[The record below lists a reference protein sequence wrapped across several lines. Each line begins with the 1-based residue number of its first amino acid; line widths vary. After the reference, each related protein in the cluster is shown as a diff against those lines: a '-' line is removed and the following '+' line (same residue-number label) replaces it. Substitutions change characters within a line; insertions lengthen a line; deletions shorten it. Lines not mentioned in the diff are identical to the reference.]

1 MHGNALTDIAE
12 GGTEAEQIAYTVPR
26 AARLLDLGE
35 RTVWQLVKAEEDDP
49 GTGIESVKIGWS
61 RRVPRVALLAYM
73 ERKRAQGR
81 TVPE

>member
-1 MHGNALTDIAE
+1 MHGSAVHSNAE
-12 GGTEAEQIAYTVPR
+12 SGTGSEQIAYTVPH
-26 AARLLDLGE
+26 AAQLLDLGE

-81 TVPE
+81 VSE